1 MPPYSPSSESVMA
14 PSNSSSRPGTSS
26 KHGARISE
34 RKSKSREATPTSSRS
49 DTGKG
54 KMVEGDA
61 QLASKFKSDLI
72 SMKGLVTCS
81 ICDQLLYEPWTL
93 ACGHTYCYSC
103 LCSWFVP
110 NKRKKTCPECRS
122 PVKQIPAPAFLVKQM
137 VEIFI
142 NRSELMPSDESIEQH
157 KTKRAEEL
165 EIVDKDKNSP
175 EGLFKGTF
183 PQRHGELWRDEA
195 DGVMRCPAC
204 GHEHEG
210 GPLCE
215 SCGAEFDD
223 MYGFSDGDE
232 DGNLSDIDIGEIEL
246 EMGADFGEA
255 QRMHHHRNHPF
266 YEASHFPRIPD
277 DLIHHYHHHF
287 GNLVDDE
294 AEDDEDE
301 DEDPSTSEMSDEQ
314 ENSDDDEDAG
324 SLENFVVQDE
334 DNEPPRPSRRSNRRV
349 ITISDD
355 DESDDEGG
363 AITNRRRQR
372 PGWNG
377 GRRASETPSVA
388 ITVTEDES
396 STNGSEFGDDDTH
409 EARMVLR
416 ASGGWS
422 PLDEG
427 DDDIEGLVQY
437 DGYRTTEDERA
448 TDESD
453 TETIGNIGSD
463 AEDDDRSRDRL
474 SQTPRYQ
481 TPDYNRTRY
490 PSSAGDV
497 TPSSYASENEYPYD
511 YDDPDD
517 QSTNMDRDGDTEMSV
532 SPSAS
537 RSSRSVS
544 VESYGYGRGED
555 LGVANEFG
563 EFDGDSSDS
572 SIRPP
577 PRRQPRHDPLV
588 QQYDPRISMLFAE
601 HQLTMRDTQ
610 NPATGLDG
618 LDSEMRRIEPAS
630 RGRRRLQYNYH
641 NPTSPRINDAT
652 DSLHHLI
659 PPRGVDLARSPRGLP
674 SGRVIAS
681 SSSRPNRPQRQY
693 HR

>member
-1 MPPYSPSSESVMA
+1 
-14 PSNSSSRPGTSS
+14 
-26 KHGARISE
+26 
-34 RKSKSREATPTSSRS
+34 
-49 DTGKG
+49 
-54 KMVEGDA
+54 
-61 QLASKFKSDLI
+61 
-72 SMKGLVTCS
+72 
-81 ICDQLLYEPWTL
+81 
-93 ACGHTYCYSC
+93 
-103 LCSWFVP
+103 
-110 NKRKKTCPECRS
+110 
-122 PVKQIPAPAFLVKQM
+122 M

-165 EIVDKDKNSP
+165 EMVDKDKNSP

-195 DGVMRCPAC
+195 DGGILRCPAC
-204 GHEHEG
+204 GHEHLG

-223 MYGFSDGDE
+223 IYGFSDVDE
-232 DGNLSDIDIGEIEL
+232 DGNLSDVDIGEIEL
-246 EMGADFGEA
+246 EIDAEYYGA
-255 QRMHHHRNHPF
+255 QRMHQRHHHPF

-277 DLIHHYHHHF
+277 ALLEHYHRHF
-287 GNLVDDE
+287 GLVEDE
-294 AEDDEDE
+294 TEGDEDE
-301 DEDPSTSEMSDEQ
+301 DEDEDASTSEMSDDQ
-314 ENSDDDEDAG
+314 ENSDDEDAG

-334 DNEPPRPSRRSNRRV
+334 DNEPPRPSRRANRRV

-372 PGWNG
+372 PGFG

-396 STNGSEFGDDDTH
+396 STNGSEFEDDDTH
-409 EARMVLR
+409 EARMMLR

-427 DDDIEGLVQY
+427 DDDVEGLVQY

-453 TETIGNIGSD
+453 TETIGNGGSD
-463 AEDDDRSRDRL
+463 AEDDDRSRNSL

-481 TPDYNRTRY
+481 SPDYHRASY
-490 PSSAGDV
+490 PSSAGDA
-497 TPSSYASENEYPYD
+497 TPSTYTTDNEYPYD
-511 YDDPDD
+511 YNDHDD
-517 QSTNMDRDGDTEMSV
+517 QSSNMDRDGDTEMSV
-532 SPSAS
+532 SPGAS

-544 VESYGYGRGED
+544 VDSYGYHRGED

-563 EFDGDSSDS
+563 EIDGDSSDS

-577 PRRQPRHDPLV
+577 PRRQPRHNPLV

-610 NPATGLDG
+610 HPASGLDG
-618 LDSEMRRIEPAS
+618 LDSEVRRIEPAS
-630 RGRRRLQYNYH
+630 RGRRRPQYHYH
-641 NPTSPRINDAT
+641 NPSSPRINDAT
-652 DSLHHLI
+652 ESLHHLM
-659 PPRGVDLARSPRGLP
+659 PPRGVELARGPRGLP